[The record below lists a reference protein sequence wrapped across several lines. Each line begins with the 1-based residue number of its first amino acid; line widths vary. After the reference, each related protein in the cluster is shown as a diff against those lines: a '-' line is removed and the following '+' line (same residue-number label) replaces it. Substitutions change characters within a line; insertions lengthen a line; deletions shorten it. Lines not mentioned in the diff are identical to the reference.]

1 MAIVIDLPAAKRL
14 AFGVVRGQAVVTAAA
29 ALAGFAIG
37 GRHTAISCALGGAIG
52 TIASLGMALTAFG
65 GKSPATKSPGAILD
79 GGSRPEGLSAGME
92 LSNPAR
98 ILGTFYAGEI
108 VKVAL
113 AIVSF
118 VLVLKLTGAAPLP
131 MFAAY
136 MATFV
141 VYWIVL
147 ARMALPALGRSDP
160 EHAATPG
167 MSLTQTHGKSSS

>member
-1 MAIVIDLPAAKRL
+1 VAIVIDLPAAKRL
-14 AFGVVRGQAVVTAAA
+14 AFGVVRGQAAVTAAA
-29 ALAGFAIG
+29 ALLGYVLG
-37 GRHTAISCALGGAIG
+37 GPHVALSAALGGAIG
-52 TIASLGMALTAFG
+52 TVASLGMALMAFG
-65 GKSPATKSPGAILD
+65 GKSAAS
-79 GGSRPEGLSAGME
+79 
-92 LSNPAR
+92 PAR
-98 ILGTFYAGEI
+98 ILGTFYAGEL

-147 ARMALPALGRSDP
+147 ARMALPALRRPDADR
-160 EHAATPG
+160 AATPRARA
-167 MSLTQTHGKSSS
+167 

>member
-1 MAIVIDLPAAKRL
+1 VAIVIDLPAAKRL
-14 AFGVVRGQAVVTAAA
+14 AFGVVRGQAAVTAAA
-29 ALAGFAIG
+29 ALVGFALG
-37 GRHTAISCALGGAIG
+37 GSHVGLSAALGGAIG
-52 TIASLGMALTAFG
+52 TVASLGMALVAFG
-65 GKSPATKSPGAILD
+65 GKAAS
-79 GGSRPEGLSAGME
+79 
-92 LSNPAR
+92 PAR

-118 VLVLKLTGAAPLP
+118 ILVLKLTGAAPLP

-147 ARMALPALGRSDP
+147 ARMALPAL
-160 EHAATPG
+160 AATRRARA
-167 MSLTQTHGKSSS
+167 

>member
-29 ALAGFAIG
+29 ALVGFALGGPHVALSAGF
-37 GRHTAISCALGGAIG
+37 GGAIG
-52 TIASLGMALTAFG
+52 TVASLGMALMAFG
-65 GKSPATKSPGAILD
+65 GKPAS
-79 GGSRPEGLSAGME
+79 S
-92 LSNPAR
+92 PAR
-98 ILGTFYAGEI
+98 ILGTFYGGEV
-108 VKVAL
+108 VKVVL

-118 VLVLKLTGAAPLP
+118 ILVLKLTGAAPLP

-147 ARMALPALGRSDP
+147 ARMALPG
-160 EHAATPG
+160 
-167 MSLTQTHGKSSS
+167 LTGQPKESSSS

>member
-1 MAIVIDLPAAKRL
+1 VAIVIDLPAAKRL
-14 AFGVVRGQAVVTAAA
+14 AFGVVRGQAAVTAAA
-29 ALAGFAIG
+29 ALLGAVLGGFHVGLSA
-37 GRHTAISCALGGAIG
+37 ALGGAIG
-52 TIASLGMALTAFG
+52 TVASLGMALVAFG
-65 GKSPATKSPGAILD
+65 GKSAS
-79 GGSRPEGLSAGME
+79 
-92 LSNPAR
+92 PAR

-118 VLVLKLTGAAPLP
+118 ILVLKLTDAAPLP

-147 ARMALPALGRSDP
+147 ARMALPAL
-160 EHAATPG
+160 AATRRARA
-167 MSLTQTHGKSSS
+167 

>member
-1 MAIVIDLPAAKRL
+1 VAIVIDLPAAKRL
-14 AFGVVRGQAVVTAAA
+14 AFSVVRGQAAMTLAA
-29 ALAGFAIG
+29 ALVGWALG
-37 GRHTAISCALGGAIG
+37 GAHVAVSAALGGAIG
-52 TIASLGMALTAFG
+52 TVASLGMALIAFRG
-65 GKSPATKSPGAILD
+65 GAAPS
-79 GGSRPEGLSAGME
+79 
-92 LSNPAR
+92 PAR

-118 VLVLKLTGAAPLP
+118 VLVLKLTGASPLP

-147 ARMALPALGRSDP
+147 ARLALPAL
-160 EHAATPG
+160 AATRRARA
-167 MSLTQTHGKSSS
+167 SS

>member
-1 MAIVIDLPAAKRL
+1 LKNMAVPLDQPDAQRPCFAAQRPDAADRPPYLAAKRI
-14 AFGVVRGQAVVTAAA
+14 AFGVVRGQAAVTLAA
-29 ALAGFAIG
+29 ALVGWALG
-37 GRHTAISCALGGAIG
+37 GLHVGVSAALGGAIG
-52 TIASLGMALTAFG
+52 TLASLGMALIAFR
-65 GKSPATKSPGAILD
+65 GKSAP
-79 GGSRPEGLSAGME
+79 SA
-92 LSNPAR
+92 AR

-118 VLVLKLTGAAPLP
+118 ILVLKLADAAPLP

-147 ARMALPALGRSDP
+147 ARMALPSLSSTHR
-160 EHAATPG
+160 AARG
-167 MSLTQTHGKSSS
+167 AGA

>member
-1 MAIVIDLPAAKRL
+1 VAIVIDLPAAKRL
-14 AFGVVRGQAVVTAAA
+14 AFGVVRGQAAVTAAA
-29 ALAGFAIG
+29 ALVGFALAGFHVGLSA
-37 GRHTAISCALGGAIG
+37 ALGGAIG
-52 TIASLGMALTAFG
+52 TIASLGMALVAFG
-65 GKSPATKSPGAILD
+65 GKAAS
-79 GGSRPEGLSAGME
+79 
-92 LSNPAR
+92 PAR

-118 VLVLKLTGAAPLP
+118 ILVLKLTGAAPLP

-147 ARMALPALGRSDP
+147 ARLALPAL
-160 EHAATPG
+160 AATRRARA
-167 MSLTQTHGKSSS
+167 

>member
-1 MAIVIDLPAAKRL
+1 VAIVIDLPAAKRL

-29 ALAGFAIG
+29 ALLGYALG
-37 GRHTAISCALGGAIG
+37 GAHVALSAALGGAIG
-52 TIASLGMALTAFG
+52 TIASLGMALMAFG
-65 GKSPATKSPGAILD
+65 GKGSSTKSPGAILD
-79 GGSRPEGLSAGME
+79 GDSRPEGLGTGME
-92 LSNPAR
+92 PSNPAR
-98 ILGTFYAGEI
+98 ILGTFYAGEV

-118 VLVLKLTGAAPLP
+118 VLVLKLTSASPLP

-147 ARMALPALGRSDP
+147 ARMALPAL
-160 EHAATPG
+160 AATRRA
-167 MSLTQTHGKSSS
+167 QA

>member
-1 MAIVIDLPAAKRL
+1 VAIVIDLPAAKRL
-14 AFGVVRGQAVVTAAA
+14 AFGVVRGQAAVTAAA
-29 ALAGFAIG
+29 ALVGFALG
-37 GRHTAISCALGGAIG
+37 GLHVGLSAALGGAIG
-52 TIASLGMALTAFG
+52 TVASLGMALVAFG
-65 GKSPATKSPGAILD
+65 GKAAS
-79 GGSRPEGLSAGME
+79 
-92 LSNPAR
+92 PAR

-118 VLVLKLTGAAPLP
+118 ILVLKLTGAAPLP

-147 ARMALPALGRSDP
+147 ARMALPAL
-160 EHAATPG
+160 AATRRARA
-167 MSLTQTHGKSSS
+167 

>member
-29 ALAGFAIG
+29 ALVGFALGGPHVALSAGF
-37 GRHTAISCALGGAIG
+37 GGAIG
-52 TIASLGMALTAFG
+52 TVASLGMALMAFG
-65 GKSPATKSPGAILD
+65 GKSASTKSPGAILV
-79 GGSRPEGLSAGME
+79 GGSRPEGLGAAME
-92 LSNPAR
+92 PSNPAR
-98 ILGTFYAGEI
+98 ILGTFYGGEV
-108 VKVAL
+108 VKVVL

-118 VLVLKLTGAAPLP
+118 ILVLKLTRASPLP

-147 ARMALPALGRSDP
+147 ARMALPG
-160 EHAATPG
+160 
-167 MSLTQTHGKSSS
+167 LTRQPKESSSS

>member
-1 MAIVIDLPAAKRL
+1 VSSTVGGVERVAIVIDLPAAKRL
-14 AFGVVRGQAVVTAAA
+14 AFGVVRGQAAVTVAA
-29 ALAGFAIG
+29 ALLGFALG
-37 GRHTAISCALGGAIG
+37 GYHVGLSAALGGAIG
-52 TIASLGMALTAFG
+52 TVASLGMALVAFA
-65 GKSPATKSPGAILD
+65 GKAAS
-79 GGSRPEGLSAGME
+79 
-92 LSNPAR
+92 PAR

-118 VLVLKLTGAAPLP
+118 ILVLKLMGAAPLP

-147 ARMALPALGRSDP
+147 ARMALPAQGRSDP
-160 EHAATPG
+160 GRAATRRARA
-167 MSLTQTHGKSSS
+167 